1 MHSLDLDVPQL
12 HKKKAFPFFISFSSV
27 KGPPPAFGTQQLSTI
42 PVPLLYRRFKLKV

>member
-27 KGPPPAFGTQQLSTI
+27 KGGPPGGGEGEKEGENQ
-42 PVPLLYRRFKLKV
+42 RK